1 MSRDMTKMLAFCFIP
16 IILIVGLVSAPGI
29 VQEKT
34 TASLPTE
41 QVEEVEQVE
50 QVEQVVEVEQVEQ
63 APQAIEKIECDAN
76 CLALRKSCFYM
87 LADVSVNGAEMV
99 EGLCTSSQVHEWD
112 AADTACQVS
121 LITKGACE

>member
-50 QVEQVVEVEQVEQ
+50 AEQVVEQVEQ
-63 APQAIEKIECDAN
+63 APQTIEKVACDAN
-76 CLALRKSCFYM
+76 CIALRKACFYE
-87 LADVSVNGAEMV
+87 LADVSVNGATLT
-99 EGLCTSSQVHEWD
+99 EGVCTSSQIHEWE

-121 LITKGACE
+121 LITQGVCE